1 VQLTDTVLHI
11 FEWTGVTAIERTG
24 VTAIHAYAADSLWD
38 ETREH
43 IVIMGI
49 YGSTLVFVTATSNHI
64 LVYTKE
70 FIDSGRWQSTKM
82 FYYAPTSS

>member
-38 ETREH
+38 ERREH

-49 YGSTLVFVTATSNHI
+49 YDSTLVFCHSCQQPYPGVCKGN
-64 LVYTKE
+64 Y
-70 FIDSGRWQSTKM
+70 
-82 FYYAPTSS
+82 